1 MRSGDQSVPTL
12 SQVQTEWK
20 PWLLN
25 DAGAEIRTRNA
36 EFVTMIDGTVTQ
48 IREAGSHWSGD
59 AYYAAY
65 DRVAGDRDNGNKV
78 AQETETLAQA
88 LVDGGTTLTGYRQAL
103 LDKVTEATAAGFTV
117 SEDWQVTSSG
127 DSSGSDDENLQTHQT
142 AITTALNEMLG
153 TQAGITTAIETASA
167 AVKTRGEQ
175 LGDGDPIDNSDSLL
189 SGAPKSTLTQEQVED
204 DPTTA
209 KDESQPD
216 TQPAGTNPSKLTE
229 VSEKT
234 NGEPKSTEPA
244 STEPASTEPKTTEPA
259 STEPATTEPKSAVPA
274 TDTSTSK
281 LTDLST
287 WKVSDLTSVAS
298 AITSVTGNIPTL
310 LESVGKLDD
319 NLADIVKAGGE
330 AGKNLIEASTTG
342 IEKIV
347 DAVDN
352 NAAAPANTPSQ
363 PAGDDPTYTD
373 QQPKTPE
380 STDPAD
386 KTDGKQPDPKAGDKQ
401 PDPKA
406 GDNPETKQEDKPSA
420 KPAEPGSTT
429 PKPDTTAPKADPD
442 APKSVTQPQ
451 SSLMDPGTT
460 SPASYPAAQSPAAT
474 SQGSSLFGLPSPTRG
489 DTDQEHRANNYV
501 PQFVQDEVPAP
512 AE

>member
-234 NGEPKSTEPA
+234 NGEPKTEA
-244 STEPASTEPKTTEPA
+244 
-259 STEPATTEPKSAVPA
+259 PATTEPKSEVPA
-274 TDTSTSK
+274 TTEPKSEVPATTEPKSEVPASDTSTSK

-386 KTDGKQPDPKAGDKQ
+386 KTDGKQPDPKAGD
-401 PDPKA
+401 
-406 GDNPETKQEDKPSA
+406 NPETKQEDKPSA

-442 APKSVTQPQ
+442 VPKSVTQPQ

-460 SPASYPAAQSPAAT
+460 SPASYPAAQSPAATT

>member
-78 AQETETLAQA
+78 AQETEALAQA

-127 DSSGSDDENLQTHQT
+127 DSSGSDDETLQTHQT

-209 KDESQPD
+209 EDESQPD

-234 NGEPKSTEPA
+234 NE
-244 STEPASTEPKTTEPA
+244 EPKTAAPA
-259 STEPATTEPKSAVPA
+259 SEEPKTEAPASEEPKTEAPASEEPKTEVPA

-319 NLADIVKAGGE
+319 NLADIIKAGGE
-330 AGKNLIEASTTG
+330 AGTSLVEASTTG

-352 NAAAPANTPSQ
+352 NAAPADTPQQ
-363 PAGDDPTYTD
+363 PATEDPTYTD
-373 QQPKTPE
+373 EKP
-380 STDPAD
+380 TDPASTAPGG
-386 KTDGKQPDPKAGDKQ
+386 KEDGKQ

-406 GDNPETKQEDKPSA
+406 GDNPETKQEDKPNA
-420 KPAEPGSTT
+420 KPAEPGTT
-429 PKPDTTAPKADPD
+429 APEPGTTAPKADPD
-442 APKSVTQPQ
+442 ASKAVTQPQ

-460 SPASYPAAQSPAAT
+460 SPASYSAAQHPSTT
-474 SQGSSLFGLPSPTRG
+474 SQGSSLFGLPSPTGR

>member
-1 MRSGDQSVPTL
+1 M
-12 SQVQTEWK
+12 QTEWK

-234 NGEPKSTEPA
+234 NE
-244 STEPASTEPKTTEPA
+244 EPKTASPA
-259 STEPATTEPKSAVPA
+259 SEDPKAAAPASEKPESEKPASDNPESEVPA

-380 STDPAD
+380 STDPED
-386 KTDGKQPDPKAGDKQ
+386 KTDGKQPDPKAGD
-401 PDPKA
+401 
-406 GDNPETKQEDKPSA
+406 NPEAKQEDKPNA
-420 KPAEPGSTT
+420 KPAEPGTT
-429 PKPDTTAPKADPD
+429 APKPDTTEPKPD
-442 APKSVTQPQ
+442 TVAPKSVTQPQ

-460 SPASYPAAQSPAAT
+460 SPASYPAAQNPSTTT

-489 DTDQEHRANNYV
+489 DTDQEHQANNYV

>member
-1 MRSGDQSVPTL
+1 M
-12 SQVQTEWK
+12 QTEWK

-78 AQETETLAQA
+78 AQETEALAQA

-153 TQAGITTAIETASA
+153 TQAGITTAIETAGA

-209 KDESQPD
+209 EDESQPD

-229 VSEKT
+229 VSEKA
-234 NGEPKSTEPA
+234 NE
-244 STEPASTEPKTTEPA
+244 EPKTESPA
-259 STEPATTEPKSAVPA
+259 SEDPKTAAPASEKPETEQPASDNPETEVPA
-274 TDTSTSK
+274 SDTSTSK

-310 LESVGKLDD
+310 LDSVGKLDD
-319 NLADIVKAGGE
+319 NLADIIKAGGE
-330 AGKNLIEASTTG
+330 AGTSLVEASTTG

-352 NAAAPANTPSQ
+352 NAAPADPAQ
-363 PAGDDPTYTD
+363 PATDDPTYTD
-373 QQPKTPE
+373 EQPSKPE
-380 STDPAD
+380 GTDPD
-386 KTDGKQPDPKAGDKQ
+386 GKDDGKQQ
-401 PDPKA
+401 DPKA
-406 GDNPETKQEDKPSA
+406 GDNPETKQEDKPNA
-420 KPAEPGSTT
+420 KPAEPGTT
-429 PKPDTTAPKADPD
+429 APKPDTTEPKPDTVAPR
-442 APKSVTQPQ
+442 SVTQPQ

-460 SPASYPAAQSPAAT
+460 TSPASYPAAQNPAATT

-489 DTDQEHRANNYV
+489 DTDQEHRSNNYV

>member
-25 DAGAEIRTRNA
+25 DAGAEIRSRNA

-78 AQETETLAQA
+78 AQETEALAQA

-127 DSSGSDDENLQTHQT
+127 DSSGSDDETLQTHQT

-153 TQAGITTAIETASA
+153 TQAGITTAIETAGA

-209 KDESQPD
+209 EDESQPD

-234 NGEPKSTEPA
+234 NEEPTSGEPKSEEPA
-244 STEPASTEPKTTEPA
+244 SGEPKSEEPASEEPA
-259 STEPATTEPKSAVPA
+259 SEEPASEVPA
-274 TDTSTSK
+274 SDTSTSK

-310 LESVGKLDD
+310 LDSVGKLDD
-319 NLADIVKAGGE
+319 NLADIIKAGGE
-330 AGKNLIEASTTG
+330 AGTSLVEASTTG

-352 NAAAPANTPSQ
+352 NAAPAQTPEQ
-363 PAGDDPTYTD
+363 PSGDDPTYTD
-373 QQPKTPE
+373 QQPKDPE
-380 STDPAD
+380 SAAPDD
-386 KTDGKQPDPKAGDKQ
+386 KTDGKQPDPKT
-401 PDPKA
+401 
-406 GDNPETKQEDKPSA
+406 GDNPE
-420 KPAEPGSTT
+420 KPATT
-429 PKPDTTAPKADPD
+429 DPTQPKPDTTEPKPGTTEPKPGTEAPE
-442 APKSVTQPQ
+442 SVTQPQ

-460 SPASYPAAQSPAAT
+460 SPASYPAAQHPAAT
-474 SQGSSLFGLPSPTRG
+474 TPQGSSLFGLPSPTGR